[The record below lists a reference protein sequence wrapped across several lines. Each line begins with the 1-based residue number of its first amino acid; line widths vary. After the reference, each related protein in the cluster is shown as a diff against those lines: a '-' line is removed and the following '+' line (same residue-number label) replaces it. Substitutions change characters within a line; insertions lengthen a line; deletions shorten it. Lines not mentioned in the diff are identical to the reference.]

1 MLEPVNAD
9 LQMAI
14 LHSSNITSS
23 PHWTRNQWYPGGK
36 NFFHAVVKDN
46 FVDTRVGMLKLVW
59 IPNIAQLEPA
69 KEHFVF
75 LSFIITLLG
84 VFISAIDYLHDHNVL
99 GRYIFGRASF
109 RSNWGEGL

>member
-1 MLEPVNAD
+1 
-9 LQMAI
+9 
-14 LHSSNITSS
+14 
-23 PHWTRNQWYPGGK
+23 
-36 NFFHAVVKDN
+36 
-46 FVDTRVGMLKLVW
+46 MLKLVW

-109 RSNWGEGL
+109 RSNRGEGLEDFLSGYFNKFIFTVNCKSGWLANL